1 MTNDDYQARLDH
13 PAGKGIRPSDEVR
26 RYGGEAVATWRERQ
40 TLEFANL
47 GQAGHQVTIP
57 TKAHAG
63 DAGWD
68 LYVAEDTRVRAGEF
82 VDVPCGV
89 GCALPTGT
97 WGLLTGRSST
107 LRNRGLLVH
116 QGVIDEGYRGE
127 LFAGVF
133 NLTREDVL
141 VEAGA
146 RIAQLIVVPM
156 HAHAGVFVDQLRPG
170 EREARGFGSSGV

>member
-1 MTNDDYQARLDH
+1 MTIRSDDDGLTEDE
-13 PAGKGIRPSDEVR
+13 AGEIRQIR
-26 RYGGEAVATWRERQ
+26 RDRQ

-47 GQAGHQVTIP
+47 GLEYEQVTLP
-57 TKAHAG
+57 TKAYDG

-68 LYVAEDTRVRAGEF
+68 LYVAESVTIPSGQFR
-82 VDVPCGV
+82 DVPCGV

-133 NLTREDVL
+133 NLGPKAAV
-141 VEAGA
+141 VEVGA

-170 EREARGFGSSGV
+170 GRGSKGFGSSGV